1 MLIIRLQPN
10 GRTHNIVYRI
20 VVAQKAKAVS
30 KKFHE
35 VLGTYN
41 PKTKLFNINQ
51 ERAQFFIENNIEMSE
66 TVRSLFK
73 KNGLLEK

>member
-1 MLIIRLQPN
+1 MLTIRLQPK

-35 VLGTYN
+35 ILGTYN
-41 PKTKLFNINQ
+41 PKTKEAVINK
-51 ERAQFFIENNIEMSE
+51 ERAMFYIENNIEMSE
-66 TVRSLFK
+66 STQSLFK
-73 KNGLLEK
+73 KHGLLSK